1 MSTTDSQEELL
12 TQTDSANNVIGP
24 LGRKIAHNSGGKYY
38 RTIYVLVFNKQG
50 EMLLQKRSPTKDLYP
65 NCWDISVGGH
75 VNFGDTY
82 EDTAVRELKEE
93 LGIKANIEE
102 LEYLKEV
109 LVKLPN
115 SNEFFHV
122 YKYTLKNSD
131 TLKLESKE
139 VSDIKWQPLLN
150 VMESIKQNHDQWY
163 TRPTQV
169 LTSIYSSILGK
180 D

>member
-1 MSTTDSQEELL
+1 M
-12 TQTDSANNVIGP
+12 
-24 LGRKIAHNSGGKYY
+24 
-38 RTIYVLVFNKQG
+38 
-50 EMLLQKRSPTKDLYP
+50 
-65 NCWDISVGGH
+65 
-75 VNFGDTY
+75 
-82 EDTAVRELKEE
+82 
-93 LGIKANIEE
+93 
-102 LEYLKEV
+102 
-109 LVKLPN
+109 LPN